1 MSPKTSYEK
10 EYPRFEPLLFSFRS
24 VVMLRIISCIVVIS
38 IGVGLTGCSERQGK
52 KYHCPACGAKVH
64 ADEDACV
71 RCGLELVPVD
81 N

>member
-1 MSPKTSYEK
+1 
-10 EYPRFEPLLFSFRS
+10 
-24 VVMLRIISCIVVIS
+24 MLKIISCIVVIS

-52 KYHCPACGAKVH
+52 KYHCPACGAKVF

-71 RCGLELVPVD
+71 KCGLELVPVD